1 MNLFAASP
9 NQYPKVPT
17 NLPCARLTE
26 SSHKRDQLVS
36 KNNNNNNNKKTFTKM
51 LRWRSY
57 RSLHPIHRAQRNDQ
71 FNNTI
76 TQPAQPDYEATQEC
90 FEVKI
95 YCESKHDTRKAAKIW
110 KKCAFDC
117 APANRMINRQKM
129 VGKIWGSDRVKEK
142 KKTALLPGTTFSIR
156 NYIVCAPHNL
166 LLLFLLFMLL
176 QRLTDIFVFIL
187 FIYK

>member
-1 MNLFAASP
+1 
-9 NQYPKVPT
+9 
-17 NLPCARLTE
+17 
-26 SSHKRDQLVS
+26 
-36 KNNNNNNNKKTFTKM
+36 M

-142 KKTALLPGTTFSIR
+142 KKKTALLPGTTFSIR

-166 LLLFLLFMLL
+166 LLLFFLFMLL

-187 FIYK
+187 FIYKKSTPRAIH